1 MRGINRLAS
10 VSSKSTSELIADQLR
25 ERILDGSFLPGEQLH
40 EAHIAEQLEVSRGPL
55 REAMQRL
62 SQEGLVVS
70 HRNRGTFVIELSRSD
85 IIEIF
90 GARKVF
96 ELAAAHTVRTGPAS
110 DRAAAVARLRE
121 IVARMPEYALSSN
134 WTELAKIDLEFH
146 TSLVASTANARLSRS
161 YQILAGETR
170 ICLTNL
176 KNAYPVGYALVEEHE
191 RIVELLEGDDADEL
205 QKAIE
210 FHLDSAVDVL
220 LEQMGRPPK
229 TLAARRE

>member
-1 MRGINRLAS
+1 MRGVRSLAS

-25 ERILDGSFLPGEQLH
+25 ERILDGSFRPGEQLH
-40 EAHIAEQLEVSRGPL
+40 EAQIAIQLEVSRGPL

-62 SQEGLVVS
+62 NQEGFVVS

-90 GARKVF
+90 EARKMF
-96 ELAAAHTVRTGPAS
+96 ELAAAHTVRTSPAG
-110 DRAAAVARLRE
+110 DRAATVARLRE
-121 IVARMPEYALSSN
+121 IVGRMPEYALSSN

-146 TSLVASTANARLSRS
+146 TALVASTGNARLSRS
-161 YQILAGETR
+161 YQTLAGETR
-170 ICLTNL
+170 VCLTNL

-191 RIVELLEGDDADEL
+191 RIVELLERDDADEL

-220 LEQMGRPPK
+220 IEQMGRPRK
-229 TLAARRE
+229 ALGARGS